1 MEKMQRTRRVVNCR
15 IYYQLHFKHSWQSEL
30 PFCTCLRMQ
39 GIYVCMYVRVQKG
52 SPTAGYILGKRSRPP
67 VSHIIKIERGARRHL
82 IPILAA
88 SSGRQKRRRGD
99 GGRGA
104 LAGHTQSRQSTDK
117 AYSGQQFSGG
127 IHQYAKHVLLSS
139 NGKCFIFTYD
149 RPETETET
157 ELKP

>member
-1 MEKMQRTRRVVNCR
+1 MPADAEYT
-15 IYYQLHFKHSWQSEL
+15 
-30 PFCTCLRMQ
+30 
-39 GIYVCMYVRVQKG
+39 QKG
-52 SPTAGYILGKRSRPP
+52 SPSAGYILGKRSRPP

-88 SSGRQKRRRGD
+88 SSGCAAARGSKAKKED
-99 GGRGA
+99 GEGGGS
-104 LAGHTQSRQSTDK
+104 LACHTQSRQSTDK

-149 RPETETET
+149 RPETETEPEMERELKTKLKLT
-157 ELKP
+157 ELS

>member
-1 MEKMQRTRRVVNCR
+1 MYAYKKGAR
-15 IYYQLHFKHSWQSEL
+15 L
-30 PFCTCLRMQ
+30 Q
-39 GIYVCMYVRVQKG
+39 GTFWV
-52 SPTAGYILGKRSRPP
+52 SALARPP

-88 SSGRQKRRRGD
+88 SSGRQKKEEGD

-104 LAGHTQSRQSTDK
+104 LACHTQSRQSTDK

-149 RPETETET
+149 RPETEMETET

>member
-1 MEKMQRTRRVVNCR
+1 MPAHAGY
-15 IYYQLHFKHSWQSEL
+15 IL
-30 PFCTCLRMQ
+30 
-39 GIYVCMYVRVQKG
+39 VCMYVRVQKG

-88 SSGRQKRRRGD
+88 RGSQAKKEEEGD
-99 GGRGA
+99 GERGA

-157 ELKP
+157 ETETELKP

>member
-1 MEKMQRTRRVVNCR
+1 
-15 IYYQLHFKHSWQSEL
+15 
-30 PFCTCLRMQ
+30 
-39 GIYVCMYVRVQKG
+39 MYVRVQKG

-88 SSGRQKRRRGD
+88 SSGCAAARGSQAKKEEE
-99 GGRGA
+99 GGERGA
-104 LAGHTQSRQSTDK
+104 RACHTQSRQSTDK

-149 RPETETET
+149 RPETEMETET